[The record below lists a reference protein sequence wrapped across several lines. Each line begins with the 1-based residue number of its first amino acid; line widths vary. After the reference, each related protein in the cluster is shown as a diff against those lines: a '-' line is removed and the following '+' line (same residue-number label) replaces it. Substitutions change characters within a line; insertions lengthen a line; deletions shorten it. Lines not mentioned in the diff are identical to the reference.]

1 MSEENK
7 KPIKFSFEEG
17 GTEYSVDDLNDEQG
31 LLYNKLGVIEN
42 RKNELVGNANFEVE
56 ILDMA
61 RAGFSKR
68 LKESI
73 ESEPVIEVA
82 E

>member
-1 MSEENK
+1 MVEENNELK
-7 KPIKFSFEEG
+7 AFSFEEG
-17 GTEYSVDDLNDEQG
+17 GKQYKVDDLNDEQV
-31 LLYNKLGVIEN
+31 LLYNKLRVIEN
-42 RKNELVGNANFEVE
+42 RKNELIGNANFEVE

-68 LKESI
+68 LKDSL